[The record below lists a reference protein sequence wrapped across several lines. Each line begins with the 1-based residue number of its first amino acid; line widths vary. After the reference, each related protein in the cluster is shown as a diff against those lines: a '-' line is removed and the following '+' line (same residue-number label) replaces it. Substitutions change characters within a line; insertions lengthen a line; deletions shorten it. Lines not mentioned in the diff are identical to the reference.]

1 MNIAIF
7 ISGNGSNCENIIQ
20 YFAMDP
26 QIHVALVLCNR
37 KEALGLEKARALGV
51 KTCVINK
58 EILISSQ
65 KLLPLL
71 DNIDLIV
78 LAGFLPMIPN
88 FLIKK
93 FYQRIINLHPA
104 LLPKYGGK
112 GMYGKNVHKA
122 VKEAEEK
129 ETGMTVHFVSNI
141 CDGGEI
147 IAQFSI
153 PIDPTDSIE
162 TIAHKEHQLE
172 LKHFPKVIEKIAQ
185 AIIFQKKSSK

>member
-1 MNIAIF
+1 M
-7 ISGNGSNCENIIQ
+7 
-20 YFAMDP
+20 
-26 QIHVALVLCNR
+26 
-37 KEALGLEKARALGV
+37 
-51 KTCVINK
+51 
-58 EILISSQ
+58 
-65 KLLPLL
+65 
-71 DNIDLIV
+71 
-78 LAGFLPMIPN
+78 
-88 FLIKK
+88 
-93 FYQRIINLHPA
+93 
-104 LLPKYGGK
+104 
-112 GMYGKNVHKA
+112 HKA

>member
-88 FLIKK
+88 F
-93 FYQRIINLHPA
+93 
-104 LLPKYGGK
+104 
-112 GMYGKNVHKA
+112 
-122 VKEAEEK
+122 
-129 ETGMTVHFVSNI
+129 
-141 CDGGEI
+141 
-147 IAQFSI
+147 
-153 PIDPTDSIE
+153 
-162 TIAHKEHQLE
+162 
-172 LKHFPKVIEKIAQ
+172 
-185 AIIFQKKSSK
+185 